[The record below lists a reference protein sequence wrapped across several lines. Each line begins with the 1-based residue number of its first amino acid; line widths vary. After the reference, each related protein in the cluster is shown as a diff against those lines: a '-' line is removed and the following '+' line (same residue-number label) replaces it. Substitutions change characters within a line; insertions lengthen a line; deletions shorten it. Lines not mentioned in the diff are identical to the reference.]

1 MGQVRHLRQIVEQF
15 LLGGVNG
22 GPGLI
27 VTHDVQLP
35 FGVDDELTAS
45 PGMRARIATA
55 AMTLEAVA
63 DRYAEVEPSSTE

>member
-1 MGQVRHLRQIVEQF
+1 MGRTVISMTTEPSAGPVAEAARILRATLAEIDD
-15 LLGGVNG
+15 
-22 GPGLI
+22 P
-27 VTHDVQLP
+27 
-35 FGVDDELTAS
+35 DDELTAS

>member
-1 MGQVRHLRQIVEQF
+1 
-15 LLGGVNG
+15 
-22 GPGLI
+22 
-27 VTHDVQLP
+27 VQLP